1 MSDVLKIVGVI
12 ALVVAIAW
20 IRRDYEPYTLK
31 RRIDGLEQRVVEL
44 EKEGK

>member
-12 ALVVAIAW
+12 ALVAAIAW
-20 IRRDYEPYTLK
+20 IRHDYEPYTLK

-44 EKEGK
+44 ERAAK

>member
-12 ALVVAIAW
+12 ALVVAI
-20 IRRDYEPYTLK
+20 K

-44 EKEGK
+44 EKKGK